1 MHLVVS
7 SYANGT
13 MATKLI
19 KKKVV
24 FLTVGTKKY
33 KYIETL
39 LEISSK
45 KKKEPTIVDC
55 IDLTKD
61 DSTPLTSRLAQ
72 QYVSEEA
79 PQPYL
84 NSPRFEQL

>member
-1 MHLVVS
+1 
-7 SYANGT
+7 

-39 LEISSK
+39 LEVKSK
-45 KKKEPTIVDC
+45 KKKPKPAVVDC
-55 IDLTKD
+55 IDLTE
-61 DSTPLTSRLAQ
+61 DSPGPSTIQSQ
-72 QYVSEEA
+72 QQCSSSPGYNQETHR
-79 PQPYL
+79 PYF
-84 NSPRFEQL
+84 NSPRYEQF